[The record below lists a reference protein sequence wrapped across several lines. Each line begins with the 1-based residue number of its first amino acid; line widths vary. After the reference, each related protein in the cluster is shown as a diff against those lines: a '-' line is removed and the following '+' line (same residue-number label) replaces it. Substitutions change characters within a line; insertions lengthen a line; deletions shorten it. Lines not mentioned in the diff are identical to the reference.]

1 LDRVLGFIGQEFCR
15 AGTGNSEVIHS
26 VGISYTLF
34 PGTFMKNYDEN
45 AETAF
50 SMIKNPGFNVE
61 KIYISAFF
69 FSQYEIKLILIS

>member
-1 LDRVLGFIGQEFCR
+1 
-15 AGTGNSEVIHS
+15 
-26 VGISYTLF
+26 
-34 PGTFMKNYDEN
+34 MKNYDEN